1 MRQNGHPHTF
11 RNAPLE
17 TEKGVEFQAEK
28 NRMLDEIVSHNCTYS
43 ANQTMV
49 DREVNDT
56 LNAEVRVTFQR
67 GILKGVREKNSGI
80 L

>member
-1 MRQNGHPHTF
+1 MLTFPREIPKSQAPHLRQNGHPHTLCT
-11 RNAPLE
+11 APLE

-49 DREVNDT
+49 DREVNDR
-56 LNAEVRVTFQR
+56 LNAE
-67 GILKGVREKNSGI
+67 
-80 L
+80 